1 MTFTR
6 TTTRIIIKFAIIS
19 MVSAFIVIYAIWR
32 SLNYT
37 RGPSIITFSP
47 TDGIATTS
55 ATIRITGRAER
66 ISDISMN
73 GERISVDES
82 GNFQETL
89 ILFSGINIITFAA
102 YDRFG
107 RTVQKQIRIVNN
119 TPRF

>member
-102 YDRFG
+102 YDQFG

-119 TPRF
+119 